1 MKYCFKQ
8 GYYKKYHQQK
18 TIALAGNP
26 NVGKSTIFNELT
38 GLKQHTGNWTGKTID
53 NAYGYFSYHDKN
65 YKIYDLPGTYSLISH
80 SKEEEHA
87 RDYICFEHYDLVI
100 VVCDALCLERNLNLV
115 LQILEITPR
124 VIVCVNLLDEAKK
137 MGIEIDI
144 EKLSDILKVPVIGIC
159 ARKKQDIEQLVRLIE
174 DKVQSSFSHSYI
186 VKYPKIIEQYLIEV
200 ENTLKPLLP
209 DYLNSR
215 FFSFKLMINDKTML
229 DKLEQVTNFKLEKH
243 LCLKEKIEDVRCC
256 LKEQKLLTSFL
267 KYFEVRQIMKDAEKI
282 NQMVVKK
289 VKKSTI
295 KYQWIE
301 NVLKNKWTGIPI
313 MFILLFMI
321 FWLTM
326 IGANYP
332 SQLLFHFFEWL
343 GTWLQYSLEI
353 LTIPKWLISLIMDGA
368 YLTVTW
374 VVSVMLPPMAIFFPL
389 FTLLEDFGLLPRI
402 AFQLDKQFSKCHACG
417 KQALTMCMGFG
428 CNAVGVTG
436 TRIIDS
442 PRERLIAIIT
452 NNFVP
457 CNGRFPT
464 MISII
469 TMFFVG
475 FHSNMVNSFCS
486 SLILT
491 SIVMF
496 GIMMTFLISYILSK
510 TILKGIPSSFI
521 LEIPP
526 FRKPQIGK
534 VILNSIFQRT
544 LYVLGR
550 AVSVALPAG
559 IIIWFMTH
567 IQLNGSTL
575 VQICSQFLDPF
586 AKIIGLDGAILLA
599 FLLGFPANE
608 IVMPIILMIYLSK
621 TTMSDISDLVI
632 LKQVLVS
639 HGWTIITAICTI
651 LFSLL
656 HFPCS
661 TTCLTIKKETGSMKW
676 TLITMFLTTIVAII
690 VCFIVSNVL
699 KLFI

>member
-1 MKYCFKQ
+1 
-8 GYYKKYHQQK
+8 
-18 TIALAGNP
+18 
-26 NVGKSTIFNELT
+26 
-38 GLKQHTGNWTGKTID
+38 
-53 NAYGYFSYHDKN
+53 
-65 YKIYDLPGTYSLISH
+65 
-80 SKEEEHA
+80 
-87 RDYICFEHYDLVI
+87 
-100 VVCDALCLERNLNLV
+100 
-115 LQILEITPR
+115 
-124 VIVCVNLLDEAKK
+124 

-186 VKYPKIIEQYLIEV
+186 VKYPEIIEQYLVEV

-621 TTMSDISDLVI
+621 TTMADISDLVI

>member
-1 MKYCFKQ
+1 M
-8 GYYKKYHQQK
+8 
-18 TIALAGNP
+18 
-26 NVGKSTIFNELT
+26 
-38 GLKQHTGNWTGKTID
+38 
-53 NAYGYFSYHDKN
+53 
-65 YKIYDLPGTYSLISH
+65 
-80 SKEEEHA
+80 
-87 RDYICFEHYDLVI
+87 
-100 VVCDALCLERNLNLV
+100 
-115 LQILEITPR
+115 
-124 VIVCVNLLDEAKK
+124 
-137 MGIEIDI
+137 
-144 EKLSDILKVPVIGIC
+144 
-159 ARKKQDIEQLVRLIE
+159 
-174 DKVQSSFSHSYI
+174 
-186 VKYPKIIEQYLIEV
+186 
-200 ENTLKPLLP
+200 
-209 DYLNSR
+209 
-215 FFSFKLMINDKTML
+215 
-229 DKLEQVTNFKLEKH
+229 
-243 LCLKEKIEDVRCC
+243 
-256 LKEQKLLTSFL
+256 KEQKLLTSFL
-267 KYFEVRQIMKDAEKI
+267 KYFEVKQIMKDAEKI

-621 TTMSDISDLVI
+621 TTMADISDLVI